1 MKTMACSDVDSNFDA
16 PLLFIDGTDTTL
28 DDPILRILQPPNG
41 AGVFVGRFDGDNATF
56 NGQCAAQG
64 PHTVITFTR
73 VHNDATS
80 TTYRGRV
87 VRVPGRDRVF
97 IRGRFARTIPNALG
111 EIAALATVAGDWET
125 EKPT

>member
-1 MKTMACSDVDSNFDA
+1 MACSDVDSNFDA

-28 DDPILRILQPPNG
+28 DDPVLRILQPPNQS
-41 AGVFVGRFDGDNATF
+41 GVFVGRFDGDNATF
-56 NGQCAAQG
+56 NGQCNPQG

-73 VHNDATS
+73 VHNDGTS
-80 TTYRGRV
+80 TAYRGRV
-87 VRVPGRDRVF
+87 VSVPRRQKVF
-97 IRGRFARTIPNALG
+97 IRGKFTRTIPNTFG